1 MFNEIFLTF
10 SLKMK
15 IFYKILPIPHNIV
28 MALNNVMANSIL
40 NRSLNLLMDSLHG
53 TIDKIDVSES

>member
-1 MFNEIFLTF
+1 ME
-10 SLKMK
+10 
-15 IFYKILPIPHNIV
+15 
-28 MALNNVMANSIL
+28 NSIL